1 MQEMSRKNKL
11 FTDSV
16 IRRMT
21 RVALSCGA
29 INLAQGFPDFDPPK
43 ALTDRLAEVSALGPH
58 QYPITMGAPNFRQA
72 LARKAGRFMGRTL
85 DPETDMV
92 VTIGSTE
99 AMVDTIF
106 ALTNPGDKIIMFSPY
121 FENYRAQAIM
131 ADCEPIFVPLVP
143 PAFNFDANVLE
154 DAFKQGAKA
163 ILICNP
169 SNPSGKVF
177 TYDELKLISELC
189 IKYDAFAIMDEVYEH
204 IVYEGH
210 KHIYMNSLPGMWE
223 RTVSC
228 SSLSK
233 TYSITGWRLGYAIAP
248 KPIMDRIK
256 QYHDFNTVGAPSPLM
271 EAAVVGLDMPD
282 SYYKEF
288 GDHYAHMKKLFTD
301 GLKQIGIPFTDP
313 QGAYFV
319 LADIGPYLRKGE
331 SDVDF
336 CLEMAEKVGVAC
348 VPGTSFFNENVN
360 NIVRVHFA
368 KKDETLYEA
377 LDRLSHLKE
386 NALRKTSLPYI
397 CGRLVCVYR
406 TVSRRLRPY
415 PAAAA
420 ASSTACRPAPRP
432 AGRKSPRCGQTA
444 FPAQRAAA
452 SAPAADRC
460 GRGCCLTRGSC
471 GRRAGTAAAASPLP
485 AAARRGSRGRR
496 PSRRAGG
503 SDGPSP
509 GCRKRRSSSTGRPF
523 QPAGSRSARPR
534 SDTHA

>member
-1 MQEMSRKNKL
+1 MQEMSRKNRL

-21 RVALSCGA
+21 RIALDCGA
-29 INLAQGFPDFDPPK
+29 INLSQGYPDFDPPK
-43 ALTDRLAEVSALGPH
+43 AMMDRLEEVSHMGPH

-72 LARKAGRFMGRTL
+72 LAKKCGRFMGRTL
-85 DPETDMV
+85 DPDTEMV

-106 ALTNPGDKIIMFSPY
+106 ALTNPGDKIVMFSPY
-121 FENYRAQAIM
+121 FENYRAQAIF
-131 ADCEPIFVPLVP
+131 ADCEPVFIPLVP
-143 PAFNFDANVLE
+143 PQFNFDPNVLE

-177 TYDELKLISELC
+177 TYDELKLIADLC
-189 IKYDAFAIMDEVYEH
+189 IKYDVYAIMDEVYEH
-204 IVYEGH
+204 ILYDGH

-271 EAAVVGLDMPD
+271 EAAVVGLEMPD
-282 SYYKEF
+282 SYYEEF
-288 GDHYAHMKKLFTD
+288 GAHYAHMKEIFTK
-301 GLKQIGIPFTDP
+301 GLRDIGIPFTDP

-319 LADIGPYLRKGE
+319 LANIGPYLKPGQ

-336 CLEMAEKVGVAC
+336 CVEMTHKVGVAS
-348 VPGTSFFNENVN
+348 VPGSSFFKEDVGD
-360 NIVRVHFA
+360 IIRLHFA

-377 LDRLSHLKE
+377 LNRL
-386 NALRKTSLPYI
+386 
-397 CGRLVCVYR
+397 
-406 TVSRRLRPY
+406 
-415 PAAAA
+415 
-420 ASSTACRPAPRP
+420 
-432 AGRKSPRCGQTA
+432 
-444 FPAQRAAA
+444 
-452 SAPAADRC
+452 ADIK
-460 GRGCCLTRGSC
+460 
-471 GRRAGTAAAASPLP
+471 AKMA
-485 AAARRGSRGRR
+485 
-496 PSRRAGG
+496 
-503 SDGPSP
+503 
-509 GCRKRRSSSTGRPF
+509 
-523 QPAGSRSARPR
+523 
-534 SDTHA
+534 

>member
-1 MQEMSRKNKL
+1 MQELSRKNQL

-21 RVALSCGA
+21 RIALSCGA

-43 ALTDRLAEVSALGPH
+43 EITDRLAEIAAIGPH
-58 QYPITMGAPNFRQA
+58 QYPITMGAPNFRAA
-72 LARKAGRFMGRTL
+72 LARKCGRFMGRTL
-85 DPETDMV
+85 DTETEMV

-131 ADCEPIFVPLVP
+131 ADCEPVFVPLVP
-143 PAFNFDANVLE
+143 PEFNFDPAVLE
-154 DAFKQGAKA
+154 DAFRSGAKA

-177 TYDELKLISELC
+177 TREELTFIADLC
-189 IKYDAFAIMDEVYEH
+189 KKYDVYAIMDEVYEH

-210 KHIYMNSLPGMWE
+210 THVYMNSLPGMWE

-248 KPIMDRIK
+248 KHLMDRIK
-256 QYHDFNTVGAPSPLM
+256 QYHDFDTVGAASPLM

-282 SYYKEF
+282 GYYRAF

-301 GLKQIGIPFTDP
+301 GLRDIGIPFTDP

-319 LADIGPYLRKGE
+319 LADIGPYMKKGQ
-331 SDVDF
+331 SDVEF
-336 CLEMAEKVGVAC
+336 CEKMAREVGVAC
-348 VPGTSFFNENVN
+348 VPGSSFFNENVG

-368 KKDETLYEA
+368 KKDETLLQA
-377 LDRLSHLKE
+377 LDRLSDLGKIM
-386 NALRKTSLPYI
+386 K
-397 CGRLVCVYR
+397 
-406 TVSRRLRPY
+406 
-415 PAAAA
+415 
-420 ASSTACRPAPRP
+420 
-432 AGRKSPRCGQTA
+432 
-444 FPAQRAAA
+444 
-452 SAPAADRC
+452 
-460 GRGCCLTRGSC
+460 
-471 GRRAGTAAAASPLP
+471 
-485 AAARRGSRGRR
+485 
-496 PSRRAGG
+496 
-503 SDGPSP
+503 
-509 GCRKRRSSSTGRPF
+509 
-523 QPAGSRSARPR
+523 
-534 SDTHA
+534 